1 MDASYAADVVISSV
15 KKSNLNFFIQ
25 ESPFSLLIKIRKT
38 FIKNKSGNVL
48 QADASDTKNTTKEQ
62 KKELEQDSIEQLETE
77 LNETK
82 EALHRLTVDHEKA
95 KTETIKALSEARE
108 LKRMVE
114 KHENENKALKK
125 KNDDLQLNIDN
136 LKREK
141 IESSENMT
149 SKVQEIGKLEIEIN
163 TIEEKTKSAIEDLK
177 IENIKLKEDI
187 VEKDEEVKKSI
198 NENAILEEKM
208 KSLLDIL
215 YGCHECGLCDCDCH
229 NSVDEETGS
238 SLPPQS
244 SPPDTPSQTPSQH
257 YPQSSS
263 QWTPPPTPPCASCGG
278 INFGPCP
285 GSVCFVCIPPIQ
297 SKPEHEATS
306 PSRTPPG
313 TPPQIRRNISY

>member
-1 MDASYAADVVISSV
+1 
-15 KKSNLNFFIQ
+15 
-25 ESPFSLLIKIRKT
+25 
-38 FIKNKSGNVL
+38 
-48 QADASDTKNTTKEQ
+48 
-62 KKELEQDSIEQLETE
+62 
-77 LNETK
+77 
-82 EALHRLTVDHEKA
+82 
-95 KTETIKALSEARE
+95 
-108 LKRMVE
+108 
-114 KHENENKALKK
+114 
-125 KNDDLQLNIDN
+125 
-136 LKREK
+136 
-141 IESSENMT
+141 MT

-215 YGCHECGLCDCDCH
+215 YGCHEFGLCDCDCH

-285 GSVCFVCIPPIQ
+285 DSVCFVCIPTIQ

>member
-15 KKSNLNFFIQ
+15 KISNLNFFIQ

-48 QADASDTKNTTKEQ
+48 QADPSDTKNTTKEQ

-141 IESSENMT
+141 IESSENMM
-149 SKVQEIGKLEIEIN
+149 SKVQEIGKLKIEIN
-163 TIEEKTKSAIEDLK
+163 TIEEKTKNAIEDLK
-177 IENIKLKEDI
+177 IENIKLREDI

-257 YPQSSS
+257 YPQPNS

-278 INFGPCP
+278 VNFGPCP